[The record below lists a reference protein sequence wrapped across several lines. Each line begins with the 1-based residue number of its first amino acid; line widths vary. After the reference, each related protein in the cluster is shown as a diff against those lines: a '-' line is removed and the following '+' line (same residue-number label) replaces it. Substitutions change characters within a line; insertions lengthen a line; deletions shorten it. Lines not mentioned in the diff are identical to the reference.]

1 MKTFYK
7 IITFIAIL
15 FVGTTN
21 ASNHLNNIVHDNNT
35 DNCYYLSNVRLCKTI
50 NNSSW
55 IVIDLYNGGNM
66 SYQKIV
72 NNQAT
77 KNAHGR
83 YDISDNTIYVTWD
96 NGLSESWSFYYN
108 SNGKLCVNVSS
119 RIADY
124 GTYIQIL

>member
-1 MKTFYK
+1 MF
-7 IITFIAIL
+7 ITIL

-21 ASNHLNNIVHDNNT
+21 ASNYLNNINT
-35 DNCYYLSNVRLCKTI
+35 DNCYYLSNIRISKTI

-55 IVIDLYNGGNM
+55 IVIDLYDEGSM

-72 NNQAT
+72 NHQAT
-77 KNAHGR
+77 HNAHGK
-83 YDISDNTIYVTWD
+83 YDISNNTIYVTWD
-96 NGLSESWSFYYN
+96 NGLSESWSLYYN

-124 GTYIQIL
+124 GTYKQIP